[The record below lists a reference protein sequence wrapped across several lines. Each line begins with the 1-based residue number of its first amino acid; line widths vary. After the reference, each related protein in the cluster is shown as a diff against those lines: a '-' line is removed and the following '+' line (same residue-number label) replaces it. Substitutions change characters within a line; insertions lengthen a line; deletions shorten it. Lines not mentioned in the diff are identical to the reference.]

1 MWCTEDFNNFIIC
14 KVYKI
19 FLSVKIQ
26 VPKLVIDLLKIMVVT
41 LKVTED
47 LVDDIVADTMPTMR
61 KNMAQWGAWHR

>member
-1 MWCTEDFNNFIIC
+1 MRELTVSA
-14 KVYKI
+14 KVNEL

-47 LVDDIVADTMPTMR
+47 LVDDMVADTMPTMR
-61 KNMAQWGAWHR
+61 NN